1 MKIDGVIG
9 KRVFDI
15 LLSLLLI
22 ILFFIPI
29 ICISISIAA
38 TSGLPVIYFSK
49 RLGRY
54 NSFFF
59 MPKFRTMK
67 TGTPI
72 VATHLLSE
80 TENYLTP
87 IGSFLRKTSMDE
99 LPQLLCVLRG
109 NMSFVGPRP
118 ALFNQMD
125 LIEGRTK
132 KDIHSL
138 KPGITGW
145 AQVNGRDNL
154 TIETKINFDFEY
166 LKRRSFLFDLYII
179 ILTVRKVL
187 FKEGIKH

>member
-1 MKIDGVIG
+1 
-9 KRVFDI
+9 
-15 LLSLLLI
+15 
-22 ILFFIPI
+22 
-29 ICISISIAA
+29 
-38 TSGLPVIYFSK
+38 
-49 RLGRY
+49 
-54 NSFFF
+54 

-109 NMSFVGPRP
+109 YMSFVGPRP

>member
-1 MKIDGVIG
+1 
-9 KRVFDI
+9 
-15 LLSLLLI
+15 
-22 ILFFIPI
+22 
-29 ICISISIAA
+29 
-38 TSGLPVIYFSK
+38 
-49 RLGRY
+49 
-54 NSFFF
+54 